1 MFDNRPGPDMPN
13 RLTRIYT
20 RTGDDGTTGLADGTR
35 VPKDALRVEAMG
47 EVDELSSV
55 LGLVIH
61 SAGASAPAEL
71 TEVQHR
77 LFEVGAELALPGQTR
92 LGPADVTALEQAL
105 DHHNAA
111 LPPLRE
117 FILPGGDAAAAHC
130 HLARSLCRRAERR
143 MVRLA
148 REEPVNPE
156 TLRYLNRLSDL
167 LFVLARVLARRGG
180 GSEVFWQPGRPA

>member
-1 MFDNRPGPDMPN
+1 MFDNRPGPDMSN

-20 RTGDDGTTGLADGTR
+20 RTGDDGTTGLADGAR
-35 VPKDALRVEAMG
+35 VPKDSLRVEAMG
-47 EVDELSSV
+47 EVDELNSV

-61 SAGASAPAEL
+61 FAGAGAPAEL
-71 TEVQHR
+71 SQVQHR

-92 LGPADVTALEQAL
+92 IARSDVTALEQAL

-143 MVRLA
+143 LVRLA
-148 REEPVNPE
+148 REESVNPD

-167 LFVLARVLARRGG
+167 LFVLARVLARRDG
-180 GSEVFWQPGRPA
+180 GSEAFWQPGRPA